1 MGVRIRSHES
11 KRQHRLWAALTVG
24 LSLLLLAACSQTPA
38 ATNGQKAGGEVVFS
52 NWSDFTPETMLK
64 NFEQETGIK
73 VKFSTFSSN
82 EEVLAKLSAGGLGNY
97 DLIVVSDYTVD
108 ILRKQGMLEEIDKA
122 NIPNFKNLI
131 PAFLDQAF
139 DPGNKYSIPYMAG
152 NVIIAYNKD
161 TVKKPITGY
170 ADLWDPEFVNN
181 LVVLDD
187 QRTLIGIANKMQG
200 KSMNDT
206 DPAVLKKSL
215 DFLLALKPNIKA
227 FDSDSPKNMLING
240 EVKAGIVWGAEA
252 ALARKDNP
260 SIVTVNP
267 KEGMQLWID
276 NLVIPKGAPHKQNA
290 EAFINFMLEGKNS
303 VELTKAFPYMLPNSA
318 GLELT
323 DDSIKNDPAVYPP
336 EEDMKK
342 GEYFIDVGDATT
354 ELDRIWSQFKQ

>member
-1 MGVRIRSHES
+1 MGVMIRSHQS
-11 KRQHRLWAALTVG
+11 KRQHRLWAALIVG

-38 ATNGQKAGGEVVFS
+38 ATNGQKPGGEVVFS

-108 ILRKQGMLEEIDKA
+108 ILRKQGMLEEIDKT

-131 PAFLDQAF
+131 PSFLDQAF

-152 NVIIAYNKD
+152 NVIIAYNKN

-187 QRTLIGIANKMQG
+187 QRTLIGITNKMQG

-215 DFLLALKPNIKA
+215 DLLLALKPNIKA
-227 FDSDSPKNMLING
+227 FDSDSPQKHADQRRG
-240 EVKAGIVWGAEA
+240 EGRDRLGSRGGAGPQRQPVDRHGQSEGRHAAVDRQPGDSKRCAAQAKCRGVHQFHSGRQKQRGADKSVSVHA
-252 ALARKDNP
+252 A
-260 SIVTVNP
+260 
-267 KEGMQLWID
+267 
-276 NLVIPKGAPHKQNA
+276 
-290 EAFINFMLEGKNS
+290 
-303 VELTKAFPYMLPNSA
+303 
-318 GLELT
+318 
-323 DDSIKNDPAVYPP
+323 
-336 EEDMKK
+336 
-342 GEYFIDVGDATT
+342 
-354 ELDRIWSQFKQ
+354 QFSRP